1 MNALIINDSG
11 HCLQAMPVVFFATF
25 QFSILCDNKA
35 MQNADGNSMPFAG
48 MKVEQKEVRYLA
60 AEAKVLNEKI
70 AQVPALKNYIKEE
83 SYRK

>member
-1 MNALIINDSG
+1 
-11 HCLQAMPVVFFATF
+11 
-25 QFSILCDNKA
+25 

>member
-1 MNALIINDSG
+1 MIAGIAFRRCPL
-11 HCLQAMPVVFFATF
+11 FFATF